1 MGMLRR
7 GVSIL
12 VAGLV
17 IIGMTTDAA
26 EITHI
31 PYPRPVGIATATV
44 VPSGSTLYFLSG
56 ALPTFDPKSP
66 GDTESQARSAIS
78 KLVAT
83 LKTLGLTPADAVKA
97 TVFLA
102 GDPTKGG
109 EMDFEGFAKAWAEV
123 WPSTD
128 TRLPARS
135 TVKVASL
142 VLPGALIE
150 IEMIAGRPN

>member
-1 MGMLRR
+1 MGALLR
-7 GVSIL
+7 GVLLS

-17 IIGMTTDAA
+17 VAGTTARAA

-31 PYPRPVGIATATV
+31 PYSRPVGIATATV
-44 VPSGSTLYFLSG
+44 VPGGSTLYFLSG
-56 ALPTFDPKSP
+56 SLPSFDPKAP
-66 GDTESQARSAIS
+66 DDTESQARSAIS

-102 GDPTKGG
+102 GDPAKGG

-123 WPSTD
+123 WPSSD
-128 TRLPARS
+128 ARLPARS